1 MQAAADTGR
10 EVVNSGR
17 IHELDALRG
26 LAALGVVFWHYRVD
40 FHARPLDFLLHPFY
54 NAGFLLVDFF
64 FVLSGFVIARAYWRP
79 SRQRHLAGNI
89 WARLARLY
97 PLHLLTLLVTL
108 ALLASL
114 PSSATDPDFR
124 LPSNNLKHLLLHL
137 LLLNQVGLQDGGWSF
152 NVPAWS
158 ISTEF
163 VTNVAFLAFIAMGVR
178 MRWACAIAVAAGG
191 ALLFAV
197 MRPPLI
203 EGQTAFG
210 FWDVYLLRCMLGF
223 GAGVVVYLAR
233 QWPGFDRRT
242 AAAPALATAIGFL
255 SIVGLVGLMIAS
267 GRHPRIGDYLVS
279 IAFSIGCVAFVPGSR
294 VLKSLLGWHPLVRL
308 GEISYSVYL
317 VHYPLQLA
325 LYALS
330 ERSAMRLDYASPV
343 VLLAY
348 TSGVIAVAL
357 FTYRRVELPA
367 QARLLA
373 WAKRRRLQQPA

>member
-1 MQAAADTGR
+1 MPRAASTEA
-10 EVVNSGR
+10 VNSGR

-40 FHARPLDFLLHPFY
+40 FHARPLDVLLHPFY

-79 SRQRHLAGNI
+79 SRQQQIAGNI

-97 PLHLLTLLVTL
+97 PLHLLTLLVTV

-114 PSSATDPDFR
+114 PAGATDPAFR

-137 LLLNQVGLQDGGWSF
+137 MLLNQVGLQDGGWSF

-163 VTNVAFLAFIAMGVR
+163 VTNVAFLAVIAMGVR
-178 MRWACAIAVAAGG
+178 MRWACAAVLALGG
-191 ALLFAV
+191 ALLFGV
-197 MRPPLI
+197 LRPPLI
-203 EGQTAFG
+203 DGQTAFG

-223 GAGVVVYLAR
+223 GAGVVVYLAMQR
-233 QWPGFDRRT
+233 GGFDRRA
-242 AAAPALATAIGFL
+242 AAAPLLSEVVGFL
-255 SIVGLVGLMIAS
+255 SMAGLVGLMIAS
-267 GRHPRIGDYLVS
+267 GRHPRIGDYMLS
-279 IAFSIGCVAFVPGSR
+279 IAFSIGCVAFIPNSR
-294 VLKSLLGWHPLVRL
+294 ILKSVLSWRPLVRL
-308 GEISYSVYL
+308 GEISYSIYL
-317 VHYPLQLA
+317 VHWPLQLA

-330 ERSAMRLDYASPV
+330 ARSAMRLDYQSPA
-343 VLLAY
+343 VLLLY
-348 TSGVIAVAL
+348 TAGVIGVATW
-357 FTYRRVELPA
+357 TYRHVELPA

-373 WAKRRRLQQPA
+373 WAKRRRLPAAG